1 MAYKFDENGK
11 TTKKENKNRG
21 LVAQNKTPKQLYM
34 TKGVE
39 KIKKL
44 TNSGKHKEASD
55 LYKRLFPGV

>member
-1 MAYKFDENGK
+1 MAYTINEDGSS
-11 TTKKENKNRG
+11 KKRENKNRG

>member
-1 MAYKFDENGK
+1 MAYTIDEGGK
-11 TTKKENKNRG
+11 TTKKENRTRG
-21 LVAQNKTPKQLYM
+21 LVAKTPKQEYM

-44 TNSGKHKEASD
+44 TNQGKHKEASD

>member
-1 MAYKFDENGK
+1 MAYTIDENGK

-21 LVAQNKTPKQLYM
+21 LVAQNKTPKQQYM

>member
-1 MAYKFDENGK
+1 MAYTIDENGK

-55 LYKRLFPGV
+55 LYKRLITGV